1 MTTEAMMK
9 LHARKEA
16 VDIGRIGLQA
26 GVYAGLTPLDIRSLE
41 DTVVRYTVAQA
52 LLDNLAQS
60 ESSLIVRDILPDKDL
75 LDAAGAVIVSRD
87 WRQPV
92 SGNYA
97 SATGAPATK
106 ETLYLTSRSSNNDRK
121 VISFYGL
128 RLVGTGPFR
137 ASSALKINSLIWS
150 RPGVKTIDIWHI
162 QILETIDGQAL
173 FGRTPLMFKRGD
185 DAQLEAVPNASVP
198 VGASKFDNIAF
209 LGKVVEASGNTMV
222 G

>member
-41 DTVVRYTVAQA
+41 DTVVRVTRVLVTTRYTVAQA

-97 SATGAPATK
+97 NATGAPATK
-106 ETLYLTSRSSNNDRK
+106 ETLYLTSRLSNNDRK

-150 RPGVKTIDIWHI
+150 RPGVKTIEADNAVVIFGTFRSWKRSMDRLC
-162 QILETIDGQAL
+162 LEEP
-173 FGRTPLMFKRGD
+173 PLCSRG
-185 DAQLEAVPNASVP
+185 EMMRS
-198 VGASKFDNIAF
+198 
-209 LGKVVEASGNTMV
+209 
-222 G
+222 

>member
-1 MTTEAMMK
+1 MMK

-41 DTVVRYTVAQA
+41 DTVVRYTVAQG

-75 LDAAGAVIVSRD
+75 LDGQAVPAAIASRD

-92 SGNYA
+92 TGNYA
-97 SATGAPATK
+97 SATGLPSTK
-106 ETLYLTSRSSNNDRK
+106 ETIYMTSRLSNNDRK

-137 ASSALKINSLIWS
+137 ASSILKINSLIWS

-198 VGASKFDNIAF
+198 VGASKFDQIAF